1 MRRRTELEDR
11 LREWAEEYRRT
22 GTDNH
27 GWQGKSPTAV
37 LAKWGGRPPD
47 GQGQEAPCT
56 AADEVERAVMA
67 LQKTKDGYR
76 AACALRCE
84 YWMLNAGEDHKL
96 QRLRAMGC
104 SMSRTTYYDELWVA
118 RVHVAAWLRIPLSD
132 EMVHADRKRG

>member
-11 LREWAEEYRRT
+11 LREWAEEYRYT
-22 GTDNH
+22 APDNH

-37 LAKWGGRPPD
+37 IAKWGGRPPE
-47 GQGQEAPCT
+47 GLGQETPCS

-67 LQKTKDGYR
+67 LEKTKDGYR
-76 AACALRCE
+76 AARVLRCE
-84 YWMLNAGEDHKL
+84 YWMVNAAEAHKL

-118 RVHVAAWLRIPLSD
+118 RIHVAAWLRIAASPVVDMAS
-132 EMVHADRKRG
+132 